1 MPGEL
6 HAQRSLA
13 DYSPWG
19 HKESNM
25 TEGLIEGDR
34 EKKRKRERGSGT
46 SLVVQQLGLGAFTAK
61 GLGSIPGRSYML
73 CGVAKK

>member
-34 EKKRKRERGSGT
+34 EKKRKRERGSGA
-46 SLVVQQLGLGAFTAK
+46 QDWN
-61 GLGSIPGRSYML
+61 
-73 CGVAKK
+73 